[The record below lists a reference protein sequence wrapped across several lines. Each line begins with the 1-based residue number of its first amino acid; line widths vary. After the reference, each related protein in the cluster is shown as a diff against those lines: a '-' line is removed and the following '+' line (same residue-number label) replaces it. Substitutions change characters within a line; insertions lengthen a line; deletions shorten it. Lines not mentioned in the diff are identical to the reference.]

1 MNQGELL
8 SAFLIDLQRIF
19 RTKIVPKELS
29 YSQALSILVIP
40 DDGIEMSELAWV
52 MGLENSTVTRLI
64 GRLESNGFVKREKSE
79 VDKRSIIVFLK
90 SKGIKIQKNIEKK
103 SDEIGQEIFQNDTDI
118 QKETILENL
127 SLFQWALKK
136 TFLKIILINGFF
148 SGLSALPS

>member
-8 SAFLIDLQRIF
+8 NSFLIDLQRIF

-29 YSQALSILVIP
+29 YSQALAILVIP
-40 DDGIEMSELAWV
+40 DGGIEMSELAWV

-64 GRLESNGFVKREKSE
+64 GRLETNGFIKRKKSE

-90 SKGIKIQKNIEKK
+90 NKGLTIQKNIEKK
-103 SDEIGQEIFQNDTDI
+103 SDKIGQEIFLNDTES

-127 SLFQWALKK
+127 SLFQWTLKK
-136 TFLKIILINGFF
+136 TFLKR
-148 SGLSALPS
+148 

>member
-1 MNQGELL
+1 MNQGELFT
-8 SAFLIDLQRIF
+8 SFLIDLQRIF

-29 YSQALSILVIP
+29 YSQILAILVIP

-64 GRLESNGFVKREKSE
+64 ARLETNGFVKREKSK

-90 SKGIKIQKNIEKK
+90 NKALIIQKNIEKK
-103 SDEIGQEIFQNDTDI
+103 SDLISQEIFLNDTHI
-118 QKETILENL
+118 QKETVLENL

-136 TFLKIILINGFF
+136 TFLKR
-148 SGLSALPS
+148 

>member
-1 MNQGELL
+1 MNHGELFT
-8 SAFLIDLQRIF
+8 SFLIDLQRIF

-29 YSQALSILVIP
+29 YSQVLAILLIP

-64 GRLESNGFVKREKSE
+64 ARLETNRFVKREKSR

-90 SKGIKIQKNIEKK
+90 NKGLIIQKNIEKK
-103 SDEIGQEIFQNDTDI
+103 SDLIGQEIFLNDTHI
-118 QKETILENL
+118 QKETVLENL

-136 TFLKIILINGFF
+136 TFLKR
-148 SGLSALPS
+148 

>member
-1 MNQGELL
+1 MNQGELFT
-8 SAFLIDLQRIF
+8 SFLIDLQRIF

-29 YSQALSILVIP
+29 YSQVFAILVIP

-64 GRLESNGFVKREKSE
+64 ARLEINGFVKREKSR
-79 VDKRSIIVFLK
+79 VDKRSISVYLK
-90 SKGIKIQKNIEKK
+90 NKGLIIQKNIEKK
-103 SDEIGQEIFQNDTDI
+103 SDAIGQEIFLNDTQS

-136 TFLKIILINGFF
+136 TFLKR
-148 SGLSALPS
+148 